1 MTTYNEQTAMQGIS
15 ERFAK
20 AADELRLTGRQLY
33 RDEIV
38 ANDQVLSK
46 IKSGRQ
52 KPTKKAIELFCQ
64 KYGVSAAWM
73 YTGEG
78 NMYLGRSKP
87 FGPTTENIEEKL
99 FYNTDFKLCIDNQ
112 GEPIF
117 NGEEKPIYV
126 PQIGDVDFW
135 CLNLDDSLAPAIM
148 PGDMIALKKF
158 PTWKEYLPGDFDCVV
173 VTNGFKVLR
182 KVSPIQNDEQ
192 SITFIQM
199 IDGKPVESNIPKNII
214 VEIYSVVCNLHR
226 KQLY

>member
-87 FGPTTENIEEKL
+87 FGPR
-99 FYNTDFKLCIDNQ
+99 ID
-112 GEPIF
+112 P
-117 NGEEKPIYV
+117 GEEKPLYNMDFESCLDSDGQPISTENEMLV
-126 PQIGDVDFW
+126 SFPMAGDFDFM
-135 CLNLDDSLAPAIM
+135 CINTDKSLEPIIKPADI
-148 PGDMIALKKF
+148 IALKKYT
-158 PTWKEYLPGDFDCVV
+158 TWETYIPGDFICVV
-173 VTNGFKVLR
+173 VTKDFKVLR
-182 KVSPIQNDEQ
+182 KVSPKQDDEQ

-199 IDGKPVESNIPKNII
+199 IDGNPVESRIPKDII
-214 VEIYSVVCNLHR
+214 VEIYKVVGNYR
-226 KQLY
+226 RQ

>member
-1 MTTYNEQTAMQGIS
+1 MATDNEQTTVQGVA
-15 ERFAK
+15 ERFAQ
-20 AADELRLTGRQLY
+20 AAEELRLTGRQLY
-33 RDEIV
+33 RDGIV

-46 IKSGRQ
+46 ITHGWQ

-78 NMYLGRSKP
+78 NMYIGRTMP
-87 FGPTTENIEEKL
+87 FAPTMENVEGKL

-112 GEPIF
+112 GEPIP

-126 PQIGDVDFW
+126 PQIGVVDFW

-158 PTWKEYLPGDFDCVV
+158 STWKEYLPGDFDCIV

-182 KVSPIQNDEQ
+182 KVSAKQDDEQ
-192 SITFIQM
+192 SIVFIQM
-199 IDGKPVESNIPKNII
+199 IDGKPVESKIPKNII

-226 KQLY
+226 R

>member
-87 FGPTTENIEEKL
+87 FGPRVDPGEEKPL
-99 FYNTDFKLCIDNQ
+99 YNTDFESCLDSDGQPISTGNEMLVSFPMAGDFDFMCINTD
-112 GEPIF
+112 
-117 NGEEKPIYV
+117 K
-126 PQIGDVDFW
+126 
-135 CLNLDDSLAPAIM
+135 SLAPIIM
-148 PGDMIALKKF
+148 PADIIALKKYA
-158 PTWKEYLPGDFDCVV
+158 TWKTYIPGDFICVV
-173 VTNGFKVLR
+173 VTKDFKVLR
-182 KVSPIQNDEQ
+182 KVSPRQDDEQ

-199 IDGKPVESNIPKNII
+199 IDGNPVESKIPKDII
-214 VEIYSVVCNLHR
+214 VEIYKVVGNYR
-226 KQLY
+226 RQ